1 LRAWWVFLASCCIRS
16 SLALSAQLDEA
27 TAIHVGG
34 LDRSHEAIVKMERL
48 HLVRAL
54 TCELLHTQCLIL
66 CYLWTVKY
74 NEGENIG
81 LVAAEKL
88 DGPGCMYRKL
98 KSGRND
104 GKARRG
110 LGVNE

>member
-1 LRAWWVFLASCCIRS
+1 
-16 SLALSAQLDEA
+16 
-27 TAIHVGG
+27 
-34 LDRSHEAIVKMERL
+34 
-48 HLVRAL
+48 VRAL

-88 DGPGCMYRKL
+88 DGPGGFSFLDEKGPPNAGFSHRRLSPRLVFELFGPRIPESLQRNPRKL
-98 KSGRND
+98 PFSGDTHWRPQI
-104 GKARRG
+104 KHTSW
-110 LGVNE
+110 